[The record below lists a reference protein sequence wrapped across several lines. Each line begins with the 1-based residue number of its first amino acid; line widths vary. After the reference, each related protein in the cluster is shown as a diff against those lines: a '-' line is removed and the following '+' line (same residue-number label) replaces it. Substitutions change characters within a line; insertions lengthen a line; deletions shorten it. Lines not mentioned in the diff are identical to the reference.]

1 MIILL
6 LFAFIGGVITILS
19 PCILPLLPII
29 LSSTTGSGTKRPF
42 GIVAG
47 FVLSFTFFTL
57 FLSTIVQATGVPAN
71 SLRNISVVI
80 LVIFGLALIIPQ
92 VQAQIEKLFYYFQ
105 RFAPQVKTG
114 SPRGSEATLRGFG
127 GGLIIGASLG
137 LLWTPC
143 VGPILASVISLA
155 ISGEVTG
162 SALLITLAYSLGT
175 AIPMFL
181 IIRGGQDALQKV
193 PWLLR
198 NSGKIQ
204 KAFGVLMILTA
215 IAIYQNIDRRFQSWF
230 LEAFP
235 SYGTGLTAIEDNELV
250 RNALQ
255 GAGKNTEDM
264 VGKPMSD
271 LTDKMNYPIAPE
283 IIPGGEWFNSEP
295 LIVKELTNQNK
306 VVLIDFWT
314 YSCINC
320 IRTLPYLRDWWEKY
334 EDDGLVI
341 IGVHTPEFEFEKDIN
356 NLKQAVADFELKY
369 PIVQDNNYAT
379 WKAYNNRFW
388 PAKYLID
395 KDSRIRYT
403 HFGEGKYDETEMMI
417 QKLLSE
423 TGQEISEEI
432 NTQTYSIDSR
442 TPEIYLGSRR
452 YNGQG
457 YLNLSGGWKST
468 PEYIESSPGSTVTLN
483 YFSKDVFLV
492 MSSDTETRVRI
503 TLDGEIQ
510 DTIIVRTD
518 KLYDII
524 RLQSPNQHVLELE
537 FLDAGTQVFAFTFG

>member
-204 KAFGVLMILTA
+204 KAFWVLMILTA